1 MVDLGGCSR
10 LGVGGLGCRLE
21 TFLTLLRTYAFPFYP
36 FFLFNDYSFFIIY
49 VYMPAFLFFFSSLFD
64 VFSFFLSFLLNRL
77 LGVGWLGDAY
87 SFCLRSFLIFSL
99 SPPLETV

>member
-1 MVDLGGCSR
+1 MGGCSR

-49 VYMPAFLFFFSSLFD
+49 VYMPAFLFSFRPSLM
-64 VFSFFLSFLLNRL
+64 FFLLSVESV
-77 LGVGWLGDAY
+77 VGSRVVGGMRTRFVYAP
-87 SFCLRSFLIFSL
+87 F
-99 SPPLETV
+99 